1 VSPPPDRPLKLGEL
15 LAETVRLYGDRI
27 GAALGLGAFVGC
39 ALLVTA
45 ATPELVD
52 ILIFAL
58 VFTAAY
64 AAAARIVSG
73 DGFGEAWAQVAIRL
87 PLLLVLTLIVSIPF
101 ALALSQLLLLVVA
114 VAWLAVTGFS
124 IPVAMLEDKGDAQ
137 TWFDRLGYSLTRS
150 LELARAEYLHAL
162 GVAAALVLLFLFL
175 GFYLGAA
182 LGGLA
187 EVSSAVAA
195 VLVRLVLAPLFFFG
209 FAVLYFDQRSRILA
223 QPNGERRKDAQV
235 PDAVDAE
242 RAGAPDAAS
251 EPRARRRG
259 EQGR

>member
-27 GAALGLGAFVGC
+27 WAALGLGAFVGC
-39 ALLVTA
+39 GLLVTA
-45 ATPELVD
+45 ATPEFVD
-52 ILIFAL
+52 ILVFAL
-58 VFTAAY
+58 VFTGAY
-64 AAAARIVSG
+64 AAAARLVTG
-73 DGFGEAWAQVAIRL
+73 DGFSEAWAQVAVRI
-87 PLLLVLTLIVSIPF
+87 PILLVLTVIVSIPF

-124 IPVAMLEDKGDAQ
+124 IPVAMLEEKRDES
-137 TWFDRLGYSLTRS
+137 WFDRLGRSLTRS
-150 LELARAEYLHAL
+150 LELARIEYLHAL
-162 GVAAALVLLFLFL
+162 GVSAALVLLFLLL

-187 EVSSAVAA
+187 DVSSTVAA

-209 FAVLYFDQRSRILA
+209 FAVLYYDQRSRILA
-223 QPNGERRKDAQV
+223 RPTGEGREDAQV

-242 RAGAPDAAS
+242 RAGPSDVAS
-251 EPRARRRG
+251 EPGARRRG

>member
-1 VSPPPDRPLKLGEL
+1 VTPPDRPLKLGEV

-27 GAALGLGAFVGC
+27 WAALGLGAFAGC

-52 ILIFAL
+52 ILVFAL
-58 VFTAAY
+58 VFTGAY
-64 AAAARIVSG
+64 AAAARLVAG
-73 DGFGEAWAQVAIRL
+73 DGFGEAWAQVATRL
-87 PLLLVLTLIVSIPF
+87 PILLVLTLLVSLPF

-124 IPVAMLEDKGDAQ
+124 IPVAMLEDAPGAE
-137 TWFDRLGYSLTRS
+137 TWFDRLGHSLTRS
-150 LELARAEYLHAL
+150 FELARAEYLHAL

-187 EVSSAVAA
+187 DVSSAVAA

-209 FAVLYFDQRSRILA
+209 FAVLYFEQRSRILA
-223 QPNGERRKDAQV
+223 RPTGERRKDAEV

-242 RAGAPDAAS
+242 RAGPPDVAS
-251 EPRARRRG
+251 EPRTRRRG

>member
-27 GAALGLGAFVGC
+27 WAALGLGAFVGC

-52 ILIFAL
+52 ILVFAL

-64 AAAARIVSG
+64 AAAARLVAG
-73 DGFGEAWAQVAIRL
+73 DAFAEAWAQVATRL
-87 PLLLVLTLIVSIPF
+87 PTLLVLTLIVSIPF

-187 EVSSAVAA
+187 DVSSAVAA
-195 VLVRLVLAPLFFFG
+195 VLVRVVLAPLFFLG

-223 QPNGERRKDAQV
+223 QPTGKRRNDA
-235 PDAVDAE
+235 
-242 RAGAPDAAS
+242 
-251 EPRARRRG
+251 
-259 EQGR
+259 

>member
-15 LAETVRLYGDRI
+15 LAETVRLYRERI
-27 GAALGLGAFVGC
+27 WAALGLGAFVGC

-45 ATPELVD
+45 ATPDLVD
-52 ILIFAL
+52 ILVFAL

-64 AAAARIVSG
+64 AAAARLVAG
-73 DGFGEAWAQVAIRL
+73 DAFAEAWAQVVTRL
-87 PLLLVLTLIVSIPF
+87 PTLLVLTLIVSIPF

-114 VAWLAVTGFS
+114 VAWLAFTGFS

-162 GVAAALVLLFLFL
+162 GVAAALVLLFLLL

-187 EVSSAVAA
+187 DVSSAVAA
-195 VLVRLVLAPLFFFG
+195 ALVRLVLAPLFFLG
-209 FAVLYFDQRSRILA
+209 FAVLYFDQRARVKA
-223 QPNGERRKDAQV
+223 QTR
-235 PDAVDAE
+235 
-242 RAGAPDAAS
+242 
-251 EPRARRRG
+251 
-259 EQGR
+259 